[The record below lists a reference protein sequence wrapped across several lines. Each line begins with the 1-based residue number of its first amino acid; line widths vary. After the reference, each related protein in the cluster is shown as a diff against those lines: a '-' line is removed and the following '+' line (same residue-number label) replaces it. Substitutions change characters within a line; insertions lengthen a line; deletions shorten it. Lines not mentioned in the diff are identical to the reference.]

1 MVQCS
6 TAQCPCQPSCQSP
19 LAPRTNTHY
28 IYKLCIYPEDV
39 NTGCHE
45 NMGTLTCH
53 WSKGKLHTS
62 RSECVCVCEALT
74 CWRYSLT
81 GVWQKIGKN
90 CTLFS
95 SALRQRLHFWEDS
108 KHTHRL
114 FFVFLWHFLL
124 PSLLNLGNKLITPS
138 LQAPFCSQITFAYVF
153 TSSLSRSPSYVQL

>member
-28 IYKLCIYPEDV
+28 IYKLCIYSEDV

-62 RSECVCVCEALT
+62 RSECVCVWSTDVLEIFVNRCVTENRQKLHTIQLSSSTKAAL
-74 CWRYSLT
+74 
-81 GVWQKIGKN
+81 
-90 CTLFS
+90 
-95 SALRQRLHFWEDS
+95 LRGF
-108 KHTHRL
+108 KTHTQT